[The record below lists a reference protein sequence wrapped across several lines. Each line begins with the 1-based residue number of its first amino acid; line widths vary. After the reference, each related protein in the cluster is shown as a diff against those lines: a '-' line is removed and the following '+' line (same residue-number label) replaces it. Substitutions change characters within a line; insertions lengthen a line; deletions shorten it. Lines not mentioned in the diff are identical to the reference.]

1 MLYMSS
7 RGPAI
12 TVGPI
17 LRAVESGAGKKGFAV
32 GKPSPLMFEVA
43 MEQAGCTKRET
54 VMIGDQEDTDVEGA
68 TRTGIDSILVRTGV
82 YDGKARTKATAVIG
96 SVDELADLI

>member
-1 MLYMSS
+1 
-7 RGPAI
+7 
-12 TVGPI
+12 
-17 LRAVESGAGKKGFAV
+17 
-32 GKPSPLMFEVA
+32 
-43 MEQAGCTKRET
+43 
-54 VMIGDQEDTDVEGA
+54 MIGDQEDTDVEGA